1 MTGEPAGAD
10 RPAAAPPGRR
20 PAAVAH
26 RGAPWAAREN
36 TLPSFRAA
44 VAAGADAV
52 ELDVRLTRD
61 GVPVVLHDRTLER
74 LWGHDAAVG
83 TVSRERLTELAPG
96 VPALTDALAA
106 TRGVRTL
113 VDLPDP
119 GAVAAAVAAVR
130 AAEAADRVYYCGGP
144 EAMRRVRAVSP
155 GAELALTWERAAPV
169 RPTLLAG
176 CCGRAGSTTASGCSP
191 RNWSP
196 VRTRTG
202 GWSPR
207 GRPTGCAP
215 CAGSPRWGWTGSPAT
230 MSRDWC
236 ARWTGRGTH
245 GVGARLL
252 HEPASGGRR
261 RVIGSY
267 PLATHS

>member
-130 AAEAADRVYYCGGP
+130 AADAADRVYYCGGP
-144 EAMRRVRAVSP
+144 EAMRRVRAVLP

-169 RPTLLAG
+169 RPTLLAELRPRWLNYRFG
-176 CCGRAGSTTASGCSP
+176 LLTPELVARAHADGRLVSAWTAD
-191 RNWSP
+191 R
-196 VRTRTG
+196 VRTMR
-202 GWSPR
+202 R
-207 GRPTGCAP
+207 LA
-215 CAGSPRWGWTGSPAT
+215 AL
-230 MSRDWC
+230 
-236 ARWTGRGTH
+236 
-245 GVGARLL
+245 GVDGITSNHVARLVRAL
-252 HEPASGGRR
+252 DRPRHTRSWRTP
-261 RVIGSY
+261 V
-267 PLATHS
+267 T